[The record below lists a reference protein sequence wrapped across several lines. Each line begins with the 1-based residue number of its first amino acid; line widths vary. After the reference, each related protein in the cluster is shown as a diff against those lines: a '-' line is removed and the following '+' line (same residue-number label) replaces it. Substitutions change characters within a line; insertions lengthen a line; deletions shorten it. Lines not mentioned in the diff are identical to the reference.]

1 MPPMKPPQ
9 EMRRDWTIQD
19 HDLSATLGSGQAFGW
34 DQDGS
39 AWVGVIAGRGVRL
52 WQTGEIISVA
62 TPEPVTDWRW
72 LEHYLALDEDLA
84 TVLATFPDDAP
95 LREAVAAC
103 RGLRLLRQDPWEALA
118 CFICSSTK
126 QIVQIRQIVRMLRER
141 YGASVPVPAGGAP
154 AFAFPTPERLA
165 ALEEQDLRDCKLGFR
180 APYLLAAA
188 RRVAS
193 GELDLTAI
201 RQMNLEE
208 ARARLMELNGVG
220 RKVADCALLFGF
232 GFPTAFPVDVW
243 VRVALKRLYF
253 PRARK
258 LSPRRLEEFSSVH
271 FGPNGGYAQ
280 QYLFHYVRTR
290 LGRAWAAAK

>member
-1 MPPMKPPQ
+1 
-9 EMRRDWTIQD
+9 MRRDWTVRD
-19 HDLSATLGSGQAFGW
+19 HDLAATLGSGQAFGW
-34 DQDGS
+34 EQDGPG
-39 AWVGVIAGRGVRL
+39 WVGVIAGRWVRV
-52 WQTGEIISVA
+52 WQTGEILSAA
-62 TPEPVTDWRW
+62 TAEPVVDWHW
-72 LEHYLALDEDLA
+72 LEHYLAIDEDLA
-84 TVLATFPDDAP
+84 SVLATFPDDAP

-103 RGLRLLRQDPWEALA
+103 PGLRLLRQDAWEALA

-141 YGASVPVPAGGAP
+141 HGAPVPVPPGVVP
-154 AFAFPTPERLA
+154 AFAFPTPARLA
-165 ALEEQDLRDCKLGFR
+165 ALEERDLRDCKLGFR

-193 GELDLTAI
+193 GELDLEAI
-201 RQMNLEE
+201 QRLPLEE
-208 ARARLMELNGVG
+208 ARARLMELHGVG

-258 LSPRRLEEFSSVH
+258 LRPRRLEEFSAAH

-280 QYLFHYVRTR
+280 QYLFHYVRTH
-290 LGRAWAAAK
+290 LGRTWAARSRPARPG

>member
-1 MPPMKPPQ
+1 MKALQ
-9 EMRRDWTIQD
+9 EMQRDWTIRD
-19 HDLSATLGSGQAFGW
+19 YDLGATLGSGQAFGW
-34 DQDGS
+34 EQDGA
-39 AWVGVIAGRGVRL
+39 AWVGVVSGRWVRV
-52 WQTGEIISVA
+52 WQTGETISA
-62 TPEPVTDWRW
+62 TTAEPVVDWDW
-72 LEHYLALDEDLA
+72 LKHYLALDEDLA
-84 TVLATFPDDAP
+84 SVLATFPDDAP
-95 LREAVAAC
+95 LREAMAAC
-103 RGLRLLRQDPWEALA
+103 RGLRLLRQDAWEALA

-141 YGASVPVPAGGAP
+141 HGAPVTVPPGAEP

-165 ALEEQDLRDCKLGFR
+165 ALEERDLRECKLGFR

-188 RRVAS
+188 RRVTS
-193 GELDLTAI
+193 GEMDLAAI
-201 RQMNLEE
+201 RRLPLPE
-208 ARARLMELNGVG
+208 ARARLMELHGVG

-258 LSPRRLEEFSSVH
+258 LSPRRLEEFSAAH

-290 LGRAWAAAK
+290 LGRTWAAAK